1 MKHLATQRL
10 PASDRARRSRVASGR
25 RVAGRRVVGG
35 RWVVRG
41 RRVVRG
47 RWVAGGRRVAG
58 CRGVVRRRGLSCRR
72 VLSLCM
78 NRCKNEGGNKQDN
91 SESYHPEGLSGMRRR
106 NEILQDWF
114 SNMGYNSSSNW
125 TFL

>member
-10 PASDRARRSRVASGR
+10 PASDRARRSQVASGR
-25 RVAGRRVVGG
+25 RV
-35 RWVVRG
+35 
-41 RRVVRG
+41 
-47 RWVAGGRRVAG
+47 GGRRVG
-58 CRGVVRRRGLSCRR
+58 GRRVGGRRGLSCRR
-72 VLSLCM
+72 LPSLGLCM
-78 NRCKNEGGNKQDN
+78 NRCKNEGGNKQAN